1 MPTRGPITKEMI
13 INDVVAKYPKTI
25 AVFNKFKVDACCGGG
40 FSIETTAKKDN
51 ADMETLLKELNRI
64 ATSGK

>member
-1 MPTRGPITKEMI
+1 MPAKGPITKEMI

-40 FSIETTAKKDN
+40 FSIEKTAKNDG
-51 ADMETLLKELNRI
+51 ADVEALLKELNKV

>member
-1 MPTRGPITKEMI
+1 MPTKGPIIKEMI

-40 FSIETTAKKDN
+40 FSIENTARKDG
-51 ADMETLLKELNRI
+51 ADIAALLRELNNMVS
-64 ATSGK
+64 SGK

>member
-1 MPTRGPITKEMI
+1 MPAKGPVTKEMI

-40 FSIETTAKKDN
+40 FSIETTARKDGAN
-51 ADMETLLKELNRI
+51 IEALLRELNNMVS
-64 ATSGK
+64 SGK

>member
-1 MPTRGPITKEMI
+1 MPTKGPITKEMI

-40 FSIETTAKKDN
+40 FSIETTAKKDGV
-51 ADMETLLKELNRI
+51 DIEVLLIELNKI
-64 ATSGK
+64 ASSK